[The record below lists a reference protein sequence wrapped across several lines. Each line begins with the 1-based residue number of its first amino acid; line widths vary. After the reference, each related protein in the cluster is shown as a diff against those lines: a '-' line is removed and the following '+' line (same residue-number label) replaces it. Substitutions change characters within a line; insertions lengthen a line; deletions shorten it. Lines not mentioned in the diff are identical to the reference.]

1 VSGLTFTLGTIILG
15 YRLGLESLGF
25 NKPEVLFSYL
35 TEILHEP
42 PFAADPND
50 NCIG

>member
-1 VSGLTFTLGTIILG
+1 MTFAFGTLILG

-25 NKPEVLFSYL
+25 DKPEVLFSYL

-42 PFAADPND
+42 PFTADPND
-50 NCIG
+50 ACIGG